1 MGSAML
7 QAYEKELDDQLD
19 AYRSKN
25 DPNWKKQQLDDEL
38 EEYNKKKET
47 AASGEAAPVSDTDT
61 KMADT

>member
-1 MGSAML
+1 M

-25 DPNWKKQQLDDEL
+25 DPNWKKQQLDDQL
-38 EEYNKKKET
+38 EEYNKKKE
-47 AASGEAAPVSDTDT
+47 AAANGEPAPASDTDT